1 MKLHFLSHNYSFKG
15 YFMSVVFIFCV
26 YYCEAPECEW
36 SGDEKKAG
44 GTHRGPTP
52 GPWTAPTQHLLPL
65 LVRLLQVSLVRKS
78 AESDMIQF
86 FSVHK

>member
-1 MKLHFLSHNYSFKG
+1 
-15 YFMSVVFIFCV
+15 MSLCLFCV
-26 YYCEAPECEW
+26 HRAAPECEW

-65 LVRLLQVSLVRKS
+65 LVWLLQVSLVRNYYTILCC
-78 AESDMIQF
+78 AVLCRAVPYYTVLYCTILF
-86 FSVHK
+86 YTIL